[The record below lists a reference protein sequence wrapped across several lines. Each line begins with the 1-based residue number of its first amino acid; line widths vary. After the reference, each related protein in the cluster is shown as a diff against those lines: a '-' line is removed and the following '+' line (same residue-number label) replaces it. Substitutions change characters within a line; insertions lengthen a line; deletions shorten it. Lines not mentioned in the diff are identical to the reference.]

1 MFGLDDINHEEKE
14 NEKENE
20 NEDEDKIEREFEKG
34 IDIKIQA
41 DKINDMELVS
51 NPKISVSSIKEK
63 NQIKFV
69 DFDDK

>member
-1 MFGLDDINHEEKE
+1 MEP
-14 NEKENE
+14 
-20 NEDEDKIEREFEKG
+20 EFEKG